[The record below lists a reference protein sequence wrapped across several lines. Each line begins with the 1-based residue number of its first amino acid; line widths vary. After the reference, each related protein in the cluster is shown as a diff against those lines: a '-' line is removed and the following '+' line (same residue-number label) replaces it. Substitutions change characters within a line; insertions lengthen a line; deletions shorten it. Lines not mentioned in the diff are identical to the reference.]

1 MGKLISYFTHISIAD
16 RLPRVPRGYS
26 TDFDLKGV
34 SQDEAALMKMSALRS
49 PHSIERL
56 KRRHGVA
63 TTRELV
69 AMLPKRHKPHKGAR
83 LWPLIRRVFGT
94 TPYDPMKRHYLE
106 HRRKGRR

>member
-1 MGKLISYFTHISIAD
+1 MSKLVRYFTHISLSD

-34 SQDEAALMKMSALRS
+34 SEDEAALMRMSALRS

-56 KRRHGVA
+56 KRRYGVNS
-63 TTRELV
+63 TRELV
-69 AMLPKRHKPHKGAR
+69 ELLPKKHKPRKGER

-94 TPYDPMKRHYLE
+94 TRYDPMKRHYLA
-106 HRRKGRR
+106 HRRRGRR